1 MVGAYSASVPRL
13 RWVGSAG
20 QAGTVAGVSDEVG
33 SGESFEFLT
42 PKGSRRAE
50 SILRAATAVLAR
62 DGFGGA
68 TLGRIAA
75 EAGADKRSVVYY
87 FGTREQ
93 LLVRVVRSLGSQIA
107 ETVRESTPVLDDP
120 DELLD
125 AIVKSTWDGVT
136 SDPQLVRAYF
146 ALVAGDVE
154 AGEVDDALDA
164 IKQIYLG
171 LMRDQLLALQAA
183 GWTLGTEVGVAAAA
197 LFAMLRGL
205 LLQWLEEGPAALTN
219 GGLRQFRALMLLQF
233 DQPR

>member
-1 MVGAYSASVPRL
+1 
-13 RWVGSAG
+13 
-20 QAGTVAGVSDEVG
+20 VSDEAL
-33 SGESFEFLT
+33 SGGPFQSLT
-42 PKGSRRAE
+42 PKGNRRAE

-75 EAGADKRSVVYY
+75 EAGADKRSIVYY

-93 LLVRVVRSLGSQIA
+93 LLVRVVRNLGRQIA
-107 ETVRESTPVLDDP
+107 ETVRETTPVIEDP
-120 DELLD
+120 HELLD

-154 AGEVDDALDA
+154 AGEVDDALDT
-164 IKQIYLG
+164 IKQIYVG
-171 LMRDQLLALQAA
+171 LMRDELLALQNA
-183 GWTLGTEVGVAAAA
+183 GWTLANDVDAAAAA

-205 LLQWLEEGPAALTN
+205 LLAWLEEGPAALTN
-219 GGLRQFRALMLLQF
+219 GGLAQYRALMRLQF
-233 DQPR
+233 QDPD